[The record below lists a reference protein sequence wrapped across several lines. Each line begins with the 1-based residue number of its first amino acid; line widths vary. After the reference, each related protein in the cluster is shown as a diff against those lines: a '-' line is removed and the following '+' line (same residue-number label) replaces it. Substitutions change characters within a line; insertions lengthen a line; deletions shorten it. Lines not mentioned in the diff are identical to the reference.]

1 MYARLALVLVAGLA
15 APMSH
20 ACEYCLL
27 GQGISPLQTQTGAGV
42 RVAQRYT
49 LLDSVYEGDNK
60 VSNPGVKEKYWTT
73 DVVGFFSIADRLQL
87 LINTPIRKT
96 EGDGELTQGPNGEPE
111 REDETGDASGVGDVT
126 LLARYTLLG
135 HHSAAGTTLLAG
147 VVGVKLPTGGTNQH
161 DDQGGYLD
169 SHLQLGT
176 GSTDALLGLSV
187 DHAAA
192 RWSISANALVSL
204 TGDGEVGHE
213 SHQFGDSLNYD
224 VTAKYRVTPA
234 VMGQTPNAWFLS
246 LGVNGEAREHE
257 HLEGQRV
264 ADSGGHVVY
273 LTPGLQWVIGSAWV
287 VEATYQYAIYH
298 DLDDLQLGEDY
309 KVFGS
314 VTFLF

>member
-1 MYARLALVLVAGLA
+1 MDLRPALVLLLVVVAPSA
-15 APMSH
+15 E

-49 LLDSVYEGDNK
+49 LLDSVYEGDNE
-60 VSNPGVKEKYWTT
+60 VSNPGVKEQYWTT

-87 LINTPIRKT
+87 LVNAPIRKT
-96 EGDGELTQGPNGEPE
+96 EGNGELTKGPNGEPE
-111 REDETGDASGVGDVT
+111 REDETGDASGLGDVT

-135 HHSAAGTTLLAG
+135 RHSAAGTTLLAG
-147 VVGVKLPTGGTNQH
+147 IVGVKLPTGSTNQH
-161 DDQGGYLD
+161 DDEGGYLD

-187 DHAAA
+187 DHAAD
-192 RWSISANALVSL
+192 RWSLSANALVSI
-204 TGDGEVGHE
+204 TGDGEVGDE

-224 VTAKYRVTPA
+224 VTAKYRMTPA
-234 VMGQTPNAWFLS
+234 TLGQSPNAWFVS
-246 LGVNGEAREHE
+246 LGINGEAREHE
-257 HLEGQRV
+257 HLDGQRV

-273 LTPGLQWVIGSAWV
+273 LTPGVQWVVGNSWV

-309 KVFGS
+309 KIFGS
-314 VTFLF
+314 VTYLF